1 MPPQGTGMKIVD
13 WRPATPQ
20 DRDFLLRVYAGTR
33 AEELARTG
41 WDETTCAS
49 FLTMQFEAQDRH
61 YRAHFPDAECSVI
74 GFPMRVEPASVG
86 RLWVDRRER
95 SIHVL
100 DIALLPEFRGQGLG
114 TACLRRL
121 MVEAAGRQAALTIKV
136 ECFNPARRWYERLG
150 FVAHGEHG
158 MHVQM
163 RWSATGNINTPET
176 EHEQA

>member
-1 MPPQGTGMKIVD
+1 MPPQGTGMRTVH

-20 DRDFLLRVYAGTR
+20 DRDFLLRVYAGAR

-49 FLTMQFEAQDRH
+49 FVTMQFEAQDRH
-61 YRAHFPDAECSVI
+61 YRAQFPDSQCSVI
-74 GFPMRVEPASVG
+74 EFAMRGEPVPVG
-86 RLWVDRRER
+86 RLWVDRRQH

-100 DIALLPEFRGQGLG
+100 DIALLAEFRGQGLG

-121 MVEAAGRQAALTIKV
+121 MVEAAGLQVALTIKV

-150 FVAHGEHG
+150 FLPQDEHG

-163 RWSATGNINTPET
+163 RWSATDTINIPET